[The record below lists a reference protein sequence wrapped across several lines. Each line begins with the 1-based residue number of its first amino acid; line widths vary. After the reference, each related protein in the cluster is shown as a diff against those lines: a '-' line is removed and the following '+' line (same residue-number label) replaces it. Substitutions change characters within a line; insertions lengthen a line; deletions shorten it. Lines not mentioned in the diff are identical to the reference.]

1 MKDWQPVAELERLLD
16 ALESELLSAGDEE
29 IREALGRRQPANAVI
44 EAVADAVPRLET
56 VVWTRHAT
64 GRRMFGWPMPAES
77 RTRDN

>member
-56 VVWTRHAT
+56 VVWTRHTA
-64 GRRMFGWPMPAES
+64 GRRIFGWPMPAES